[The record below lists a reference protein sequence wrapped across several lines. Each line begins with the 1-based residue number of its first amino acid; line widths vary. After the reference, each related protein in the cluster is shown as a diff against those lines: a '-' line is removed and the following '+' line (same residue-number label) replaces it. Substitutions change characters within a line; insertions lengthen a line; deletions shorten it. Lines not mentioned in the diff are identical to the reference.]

1 MTKTWYFSD
10 EEPEDDRLD
19 YDDESWLD
27 AYINE
32 DDEDPDWE
40 DY

>member
-10 EEPEDDRLD
+10 EEPEDERLD
-19 YDDESWLD
+19 YDDDSWLE
-27 AYINE
+27 AYFDI
-32 DDEDPDWE
+32 DDEPDWE